1 MLQIKA
7 DIIGKEEVMPGVF
20 NLIIVSPEISKNAR
34 PGQFVHVLC
43 PTDDGFML
51 RRPFSIHRVVPG
63 RAFEILF
70 QVVGKGTEALSR
82 VKIHDS
88 LDIIGPLG
96 TGFKYSEDIR
106 SALLIAGGLGVAPL
120 LFLAEELVERQVL
133 FYPMLGYK
141 TKTQMLR
148 YIDFKRLGKKTYA
161 ATEDGSFGHEGT
173 VVDLLNRTVHNI
185 RPEIIYACG
194 PVGMLKKISETADE
208 FGIECQV
215 SLETKMACGIGVCLG
230 CACVTKRGYKMAC
243 KDGPVF
249 NTRDILWGA
258 EDYEKG
264 LANGCGCAVEEPAE
278 TGSNEKS

>member
-1 MLQIKA
+1 
-7 DIIGKEEVMPGVF
+7 
-20 NLIIVSPEISKNAR
+20 
-34 PGQFVHVLC
+34 
-43 PTDDGFML
+43 ML

-82 VKIHDS
+82 VKIHDTV
-88 LDIIGPLG
+88 DIIGPLG
-96 TGFKYSEDIR
+96 TGFKYSDEIR
-106 SALLIAGGLGVAPL
+106 SALLIAGGLGAAPL
-120 LFLAEELVERQVL
+120 LFLAEELTERQVL
-133 FYPMLGYK
+133 FYPMLGTR
-141 TKTQMLR
+141 TKTQLLR

-185 RPEIIYACG
+185 RPEVIYACG

-208 FGIECQV
+208 FGIDCQV

-230 CACVTKRGYKMAC
+230 CACVTKQGYKMAC

-249 NTRDILWGA
+249 NARDILWDV
-258 EDYEKG
+258 EDSTIG
-264 LANGCGCAVEEPAE
+264 SPGSCGCE
-278 TGSNEKS
+278 TTGV